1 LCAYSW
7 EKLVAFRPLR
17 FLSPG
22 NDNQTG
28 PCGAKEMAEM
38 EDRWLSVDEISKH
51 LGVSSDTVYR
61 WIEKHSMP
69 AHRLG
74 RLWKFKKDEIDSW
87 VKASGASK
95 QEKAKLQDAAARKN
109 RK

>member
-1 LCAYSW
+1 
-7 EKLVAFRPLR
+7 
-17 FLSPG
+17 
-22 NDNQTG
+22 
-28 PCGAKEMAEM
+28 MAEM

-87 VKASGASK
+87 VKAGGASK
-95 QEKAKLQDAAARKN
+95 HGKAKPKGAAAKEKRK
-109 RK
+109 